1 MSNLPRSEKKHFD
14 SLEIRQALV
23 HFLRRKRGV
32 QVGVED
38 IGARSSVSST
48 GESMYVIITQ
58 KTGIEGVVA
67 EAMSTVSKHART
79 ATGVWV
85 LSEPEVAQLLQNE
98 RDLTG

>member
-1 MSNLPRSEKKHFD
+1 MSNLPRSEKKPFD

-23 HFLRRKRGV
+23 RFIRRKRGV

-38 IGARSSVSST
+38 IGARPSVSST

-58 KTGIEGVVA
+58 KSGVEGVVA
-67 EAMSTVSKHART
+67 EAVSTVSKHART

-98 RDLTG
+98 RDLAG